1 MVGVGKVITIL
12 ITKSRVKFAISWLET
27 FVHNKQYQK
36 VFLPECTGTFSLTG
50 EYLRKHCFLFDGL
63 LYK

>member
-36 VFLPECTGTFSLTG
+36 VFLPECTGTFSLTS
-50 EYLRKHCFLFDGL
+50 EYLR
-63 LYK
+63 